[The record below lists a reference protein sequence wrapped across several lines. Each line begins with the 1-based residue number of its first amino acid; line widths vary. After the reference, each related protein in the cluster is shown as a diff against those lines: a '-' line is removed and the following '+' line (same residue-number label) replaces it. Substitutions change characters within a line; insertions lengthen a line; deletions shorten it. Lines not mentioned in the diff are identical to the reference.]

1 MAIVERPEPAKR
13 ESAERPI
20 RIFLNEVPVA
30 VSQGSPFGLSELA
43 VGYLL
48 SEGLIADRDSLVEV
62 VEVPEEAAVYV
73 ASGER
78 AEEGYVPLHRVTS
91 AGCAQSAL
99 LRAARRAGE
108 PDLVDEMAEAGEGVE
123 HIHRLCEQ
131 DRCGCDDA
139 DEDGADEDH
148 AHEGAGAHG
157 AGHARGCAC
166 GHGHDHGHSH
176 GHGGVASIVRSAL
189 SHTIQVTAFIFVTT
203 LILVVVL
210 ETVGEDALATLLSAN
225 KGLAVFAA
233 ALVGLVPNC
242 AASVVVTQL
251 YLEGV
256 LGFGPLMAGTLVAAG
271 VGFLVLFRAN
281 RNVRENLVILAVL
294 FAAGVL
300 WGLFFSIV

>member
-99 LRAARRAGE
+99 LRDARRAGE
-108 PDLVDEMAEAGEGVE
+108 PRALETAARFDADDLLACMEELCERSPRRNTGACVHGCGLGAAGSDELLLVREDIGRHNAMDKLVGQAWLDRVDVRDKALFITGRISCEMALKAYRAGCPVLVSRKSATDEAVRRAEELGVTLAS
-123 HIHRLCEQ
+123 HCR
-131 DRCGCDDA
+131 
-139 DEDGADEDH
+139 DG
-148 AHEGAGAHG
+148 
-157 AGHARGCAC
+157 RIRVL
-166 GHGHDHGHSH
+166 S
-176 GHGGVASIVRSAL
+176 RSER
-189 SHTIQVTAFIFVTT
+189 VT
-203 LILVVVL
+203 
-210 ETVGEDALATLLSAN
+210 G
-225 KGLAVFAA
+225 
-233 ALVGLVPNC
+233 
-242 AASVVVTQL
+242 
-251 YLEGV
+251 
-256 LGFGPLMAGTLVAAG
+256 
-271 VGFLVLFRAN
+271 
-281 RNVRENLVILAVL
+281 
-294 FAAGVL
+294 
-300 WGLFFSIV
+300 

>member
-99 LRAARRAGE
+99 LRDARRAGE
-108 PDLVDEMAEAGEGVE
+108 PRALETAARFDADDLLACMEELCERSPRRNTGACVHGCGLGAAGSDELLLVREDIGRHNAMDKLVRDKALFITGRISCEMALKAYRAGCPVLVSRKSATDEAVRRAEELGVTLAS
-123 HIHRLCEQ
+123 HCR
-131 DRCGCDDA
+131 
-139 DEDGADEDH
+139 DG
-148 AHEGAGAHG
+148 
-157 AGHARGCAC
+157 RIRVL
-166 GHGHDHGHSH
+166 S
-176 GHGGVASIVRSAL
+176 RSER
-189 SHTIQVTAFIFVTT
+189 VT
-203 LILVVVL
+203 
-210 ETVGEDALATLLSAN
+210 G
-225 KGLAVFAA
+225 
-233 ALVGLVPNC
+233 
-242 AASVVVTQL
+242 
-251 YLEGV
+251 
-256 LGFGPLMAGTLVAAG
+256 
-271 VGFLVLFRAN
+271 
-281 RNVRENLVILAVL
+281 
-294 FAAGVL
+294 
-300 WGLFFSIV
+300 

>member
-99 LRAARRAGE
+99 LRDARRAGE
-108 PDLVDEMAEAGEGVE
+108 PRALESAARFDADDLLACMEE
-123 HIHRLCEQ
+123 LCE
-131 DRCGCDDA
+131 RSPRRNTGACVHGCG
-139 DEDGADEDH
+139 
-148 AHEGAGAHG
+148 
-157 AGHARGCAC
+157 
-166 GHGHDHGHSH
+166 
-176 GHGGVASIVRSAL
+176 
-189 SHTIQVTAFIFVTT
+189 
-203 LILVVVL
+203 
-210 ETVGEDALATLLSAN
+210 
-225 KGLAVFAA
+225 
-233 ALVGLVPNC
+233 
-242 AASVVVTQL
+242 
-251 YLEGV
+251 
-256 LGFGPLMAGTLVAAG
+256 LGAAG
-271 VGFLVLFRAN
+271 SDELLLVLS
-281 RNVRENLVILAVL
+281 LIH
-294 FAAGVL
+294 
-300 WGLFFSIV
+300 I